1 MTFLWC
7 YLTGIVATFLTQT
20 MSNYADAPRD
30 GKPASYSAEPVWKT
44 VLVAVVW
51 GPLFSLWFCS
61 VLIAEVAYRTKPPEK

>member
-30 GKPASYSAEPVWKT
+30 GRPMSY
-44 VLVAVVW
+44 
-51 GPLFSLWFCS
+51 
-61 VLIAEVAYRTKPPEK
+61 PPEK